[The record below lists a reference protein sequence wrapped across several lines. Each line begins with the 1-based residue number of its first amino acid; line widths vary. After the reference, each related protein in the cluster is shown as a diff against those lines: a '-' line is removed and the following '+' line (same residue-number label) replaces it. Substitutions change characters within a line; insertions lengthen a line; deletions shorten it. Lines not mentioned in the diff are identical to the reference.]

1 MSLNESALK
10 TRGTPEWWMARL
22 AAKALDANRLR
33 RLAILE
39 AYRAG
44 RPPLLN
50 VSPEQRQVYY
60 DFLRIAKSNFARV
73 IVRAPAERM
82 AVRAIR
88 TAAADDD
95 SGDEVAWRY
104 WTGAGMD
111 VAETDIYSDML
122 TFADKPVRV
131 AVRADET
138 PVALLCEPWQTFVVP
153 DPLDPLTAKAAFHIT
168 WDETAETTY
177 AYLWLPGEQWV
188 ASCPAPTAPGR
199 VSVPGTQI
207 PGRWRF
213 DGVRKFSFTPSAFT
227 MRPNADEVA
236 EADRDGGPYCETF
249 AVQDV
254 PVVLYPNRDGV
265 GEFEEHID
273 LLDRIN
279 HTIMTRVVT
288 AVVQAFRQR
297 ALEQSLGPNGET
309 VDRLPDTNPDTGEKI
324 NWSEALQPGPDAL
337 WKLPPGVSLKDLPEV
352 QLTPIVSAGQ
362 EDIKQLSS
370 VTSTPFSLFSP
381 DGINQSAEGAQLT
394 REGLTFKVEDR
405 DKIAGRSHARVL
417 SLMFKFGADA
427 DRYDGQGNDRA
438 DAGRIVFDWKPAERY
453 SLAEKG
459 QADSQNKTLS
469 RDMAAA
475 KIWQLTPDEVAINRA
490 QVAADLLLNPPPV
503 APAAGVSSGAAEPAA
518 AAG

>member
-10 TRGTPEWWMARL
+10 TRGTPEWWMNRL
-22 AAKALDANRLR
+22 AAKALDLNRLR

-88 TAAADDD
+88 TAAANDDA
-95 SGDEVAWRY
+95 GDEVAWRY
-104 WTGAGMD
+104 WTGAGLD
-111 VAETDIYSDML
+111 VAEADIYSDML

-131 AVRADET
+131 AVRDGEV
-138 PVALLCEPWQTFVVP
+138 PVALPCEPWQTFIVP
-153 DPLDPLTAKAAFHIT
+153 DPLDPLAAKAAFYIT
-168 WDETAETTY
+168 WDEMAETTY

-188 ASCPAPTAPGR
+188 ASSPAPSAPPR
-199 VSVPGTQI
+199 MSVPGTQI

-213 DGVRKFSFTPSAFT
+213 DGVRRFSFTPGAFT
-227 MRPNADEVA
+227 MRPNIDDVA

-254 PVVLYPNRDGV
+254 PVSQYPNRDGV

-297 ALEQSLGPNGET
+297 ALEQSLGPNGEA
-309 VDRLPDTNPDTGEKI
+309 VDRLPSTNPDTGEKI

-362 EDIKQLSS
+362 EDVKHLSS
-370 VTSTPFSLFSP
+370 ATSTPFSLFSP

-405 DKIAGRSHARVL
+405 DKIAGRSHARTL
-417 SLMFKFGADA
+417 SLMFKFGPDA
-427 DRYDGQGNDRA
+427 DRYDAEGNDRA

-453 SLAEKG
+453 SLAEKA

-469 RDMAAA
+469 RAMAGA
-475 KIWQLTPDEVAINRA
+475 KIWQLTPDEVAINA
-490 QVAADLLLNPPPV
+490 GQVAGDILLNHAPTV
-503 APAAGVSSGAAEPAA
+503 AGGVGNGA
-518 AAG
+518 AAGRAAAG